1 MPKILVTG
9 GTGFTGVNL
18 VSALLQRG
26 DSVRIL
32 MRGTSNSEALA
43 GLDCDKFIG
52 DIRDPKAVSAALQGC
67 DRVFHLAA
75 LVGYWRATRKE
86 VYSVNAEGTR
96 VVMQAC
102 LEAGI
107 EKVVHTSS
115 VSAIGMPGSGEIATE
130 ETPFDE
136 RSRKIGYSDSKR
148 MAEEHVQKA
157 VKQGLHAVIV
167 NPAQIVGPGDHAM
180 YIGHVLRDLKRG
192 YIPAV
197 PSGGMCM
204 VDVNAVVA
212 GLLAAADHG
221 RVGQRYILGG
231 ENLSHLKICETA
243 AEVVGRPAP
252 NRVIPT
258 WILPPAAH
266 VVDAINAVT
275 RRSTTICGD
284 HVRLGSD
291 FLFYDSGKAISEL
304 NYPMLPFRS
313 ALLRAYEWFLENH
326 YLDG

>member
-1 MPKILVTG
+1 MPKTLITG

-32 MRGTSNSEALA
+32 MRGNSNSTALN
-43 GLDCDKFIG
+43 GLDCEKRIG
-52 DIRDPKAVSAALQGC
+52 DIRDSKAVSAALKDC

-75 LVGYWRATRKE
+75 LVAYWRATRRE
-86 VYSVNAEGTR
+86 VYSVNAEGTH
-96 VVMQAC
+96 VVMHAC
-102 LEAGI
+102 LKANI
-107 EKVVHTSS
+107 KKVVHTSS
-115 VSAIGMPGSGEIATE
+115 VSAIGMPGLGKVATE
-130 ETPFDE
+130 ETPFDK

-148 MAEEHVQKA
+148 IAEGHVQEA
-157 VKQGLHAVIV
+157 VKQGLNAVIV

-180 YIGHVLRDLKRG
+180 YIGHVLRDLKRD

-212 GLLAAADHG
+212 GLLAAADRG

-231 ENLSHLKICETA
+231 ENLSHLRICEIA

-252 NRVIPT
+252 HRVIPR
-258 WILPPAAH
+258 WVLPPAALI
-266 VVDAINAVT
+266 VDAINAVT
-275 RRSTTICGD
+275 RRSTTISGD
-284 HVRLGSD
+284 HVRLGAD
-291 FLFYDSGKAISEL
+291 FLYYDSSKAVSEL
-304 NYPMLPFRS
+304 SYPMLSFRN
-313 ALLRAYEWFLENH
+313 ALVRAYEWFLVNG
-326 YLDG
+326 YLD